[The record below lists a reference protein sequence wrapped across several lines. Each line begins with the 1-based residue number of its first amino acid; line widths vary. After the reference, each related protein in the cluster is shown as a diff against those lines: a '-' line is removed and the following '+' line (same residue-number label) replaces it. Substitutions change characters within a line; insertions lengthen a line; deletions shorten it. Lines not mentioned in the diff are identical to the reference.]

1 MTCQAFS
8 SHDACL
14 VRPLISTL
22 TVAELSKLLGVSPGV
37 VEALIEDG
45 ALLCQVK
52 EGEARVPLAQV
63 EAFLRDSLMKV
74 YRAESQGVIEAP
86 AAEERAPTPPTDEVP
101 SPASEPA
108 APLVRMAAIVPAEQP
123 DLRRMPRYVPR
134 RQIDGIFED
143 LKFTIVQI
151 SRTGLRI
158 RHKESLVPGTE
169 GKLSFALLKPA
180 RSVVLRTRVVWTSLA
195 RSGEERF
202 SISGMRVLEHSERL
216 EQAVEMLL
224 AGHDLQPDRRIQ
236 SRREADAT
244 TVVASASDE
253 EIALI
258 TNAMQRFAIDPVEA
272 SRWYSRGRFALS
284 DEQVRR
290 LAPPKASDREEVLGI
305 WEYLER
311 QVDLEKVASVVAWT
325 RGAN

>member
-1 MTCQAFS
+1 M
-8 SHDACL
+8 
-14 VRPLISTL
+14 ISTL
-22 TVAELSKLLGVSPGV
+22 TLAELSKLLGVSPRA
-37 VEALIEDG
+37 VEALLEDG
-45 ALLCQVK
+45 ALLCQMK

-74 YRAESQGVIEAP
+74 YRAESEGVIEAP
-86 AAEERAPTPPTDEVP
+86 AREEPIPGPLTDDEVP
-101 SPASEPA
+101 SPLHEPA
-108 APLVRMAAIVPAEQP
+108 APLVRMAAVVPAEQP

-202 SISGMRVLEHSERL
+202 SISGLRVIEHSERL

-224 AGHDLQPDRRIQ
+224 AGHDLQPDRRIR
-236 SRREADAT
+236 SRRDADAT
-244 TVVASASDE
+244 AVVATASDE

-258 TNAMQRFAIDPVEA
+258 TNALQRFAIDPVEA